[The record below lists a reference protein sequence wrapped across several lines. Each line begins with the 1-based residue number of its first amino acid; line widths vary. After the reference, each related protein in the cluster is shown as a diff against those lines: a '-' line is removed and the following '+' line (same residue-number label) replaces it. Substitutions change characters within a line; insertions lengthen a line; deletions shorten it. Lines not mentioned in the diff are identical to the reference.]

1 VVSATSEDVLLA
13 GREAMGRHAWTEAY
27 EALAEADRTIGLSAE
42 GLRLLAEAAWFGSRP
57 DEVLDA
63 FERASRA
70 YLDRGDRA
78 AAAMMAFRVAEQHGM
93 RLSFPSAGGWLAR
106 AEELAAE
113 EPDAPVHGYLA
124 YIRGMLAVQMSGDYE
139 AAIEALDAA
148 LEIAARVGDRDLY
161 ATSLHDK
168 GRSLCWLGRF
178 AEGLALMD
186 QAMVT
191 AVAGDL
197 NPAAAGYVYCSMI
210 DICSSLGEYRRSA
223 EWTDATQ
230 RLCERMQIPGFTG
243 ICRVHRAELLRLHGD
258 WPSAEEQA
266 RLACDE
272 LPQTNFVFGL
282 GHAFYEIGEVRRR
295 MGDLDAAEAAYG
307 RANEFGREPEPG
319 LSLVRLAQG
328 RPDSAAASLRR
339 LVAEEGKDPL
349 MRLRLLVAQA
359 DVAVATGDLETAAA
373 ASTEVDGIVGQLE
386 SVVLHATA
394 ARVRGALSLER
405 GDVLAAIEDLRHARE
420 VWQEI
425 DAPYEIAEVRAL
437 LGRAY
442 RAVGDDDAAVMELR
456 TANATFEH
464 LGASLAAEATA
475 ALIGEVAASS
485 QTPERI
491 RRAFVFT
498 DIVGSTDLVGVIG
511 DEAWERLLAWHDH
524 TLRSLF
530 AAHGGEVAHHT
541 GDGFF
546 VAFPDGPSALASAVS
561 VQRALAEHRA
571 AQGFAPLVRMGVHV
585 AEATR
590 RGADYSGGEVHKAA
604 RIGAAAS
611 GDEILASV
619 ETLAETG
626 GSFASSNER
635 EISAKGI
642 SEPVHVV
649 TVGWASSGGGD
660 PAR

>member
-1 VVSATSEDVLLA
+1 MNPGDVLLA
-13 GREAMGRHAWTEAY
+13 GRDAFQRHAWDEAY
-27 EALAEADRTIGLSAE
+27 ETLAAADREGELAAE
-42 GLRLLAEAAWFGSRP
+42 GMQLLAEAAWFASHP

-93 RLSFPSAGGWLAR
+93 RLSFPAAGGWIAR
-106 AEELAAE
+106 AEELATG

-124 YIRGMLAVQMSGDYE
+124 YIRGMMAVEMGGDYE
-139 AAIEALDAA
+139 GAIEALDAA
-148 LEIAARVGDRDLY
+148 MEIAARTDDRDLF
-161 ATSLHDK
+161 ARSLHDK
-168 GRSLCWLGRF
+168 GRCLCWLGRF
-178 AEGLALMD
+178 TEGLALMD
-186 QAMVT
+186 RAMVT

-210 DICSSLGEYRRSA
+210 DVCSHLGEYRRSA
-223 EWTDATQ
+223 EWTDATA
-230 RLCERMQIPGFTG
+230 RLCERLQIPGFTG
-243 ICRVHRAELLRLHGD
+243 ICRVHRAELLRLHGN
-258 WPSAEEQA
+258 WPDAEEQA

-272 LPQTNFVFGL
+272 LPKSNFVFGL
-282 GHAFYEIGEVRRR
+282 GHAFYEIAEVRRR

-307 RANEFGREPEPG
+307 RANEFGLEPEPG
-319 LSLVRLAQG
+319 LSLLRMAQG
-328 RPDSAAASLRR
+328 RPAAAAAGLER
-339 LVAEEGKDPL
+339 LLNEEVKDPL
-349 MRLRLLVAQA
+349 TRLRLLVAQA
-359 DVAVATGDLETAAA
+359 DVAMAIGVLETAAS
-373 ASTEVDGIVGQLE
+373 ASNELDGIVKQLE
-386 SVVLHATA
+386 SVALHAVA
-394 ARVRGALSLER
+394 ARVRGALRLTQ
-405 GDVLAAIEDLRHARE
+405 GDPRSAIAELRRARDG
-420 VWQEI
+420 WQEI
-425 DAPYEIAEVRAL
+425 DAPYEVAEVRVL

-442 RAVGDDDAAVMELR
+442 LAVGEGEAAVMELR

-464 LGASLAAEATA
+464 LGAELAAESTA

-485 QTPERI
+485 EALERT

-498 DIVGSTDLVGVIG
+498 DIVGSTDLVGAIG

-546 VAFPDGPSALASAVS
+546 VTFPDGRSALASAVS

-571 AQGFAPLVRMGVHV
+571 AQGFAPLVRIGVHV

-604 RIGAAAS
+604 RIAAAAAATRS
-611 GDEILASV
+611 SLAPRRLRSLAGRSPPRTSV
-619 ETLAETG
+619 RSPRKVSRNRCA
-626 GSFASSNER
+626 
-635 EISAKGI
+635 
-642 SEPVHVV
+642 
-649 TVGWASSGGGD
+649 W
-660 PAR
+660 